1 MKPIQ
6 EILMADLDY
15 QIAEARKNAA
25 MHNAKEATLQHLKD
39 LFERRI
45 KDHETASLNE
55 LIRSQAETEAKPDGN

>member
-1 MKPIQ
+1 MKPIH
-6 EILMADLDY
+6 EIMMADIDY

-25 MHNAKEATLQHLKD
+25 MHNAKAATLEHLKE

-55 LIRSQAETEAKPDGN
+55 LVRTQCSGEVK